1 MVQSKFV
8 VPGTPGVETTFNVH
22 VAPWEAV
29 DGFFYNVEAEGTDVN
44 IDENPE
50 VLLPSPHTVHHKQHS
65 LPAGV
70 PCTFTFVAAV
80 SSSALETANQHICS
94 WLFTDAGGL
103 PITTDL
109 SDSKIQILPQP
120 GETNGTPVV
129 LNSRSYTFTNVTGAI
144 PVVTTGAQGLF
155 PPPIVAWDGDDL
167 TLTIAHD
174 WVNER
179 GRQQPDIIQ
188 VNLMFRT

>member
-1 MVQSKFV
+1 EATSLGMEWVGIPTPAFAPTSTNLMVVVQSKFV

-80 SSSALETANQHICS
+80 SSSALETA
-94 WLFTDAGGL
+94 
-103 PITTDL
+103 
-109 SDSKIQILPQP
+109 
-120 GETNGTPVV
+120 
-129 LNSRSYTFTNVTGAI
+129 
-144 PVVTTGAQGLF
+144 
-155 PPPIVAWDGDDL
+155 
-167 TLTIAHD
+167 
-174 WVNER
+174 
-179 GRQQPDIIQ
+179 
-188 VNLMFRT
+188 